1 LENNCSKIAGAVPS
15 FPSLYA
21 ASAPVPWTAPILDV
35 FDLLINGTS
44 GPTIQRDI
52 KDVFDQVSQT
62 AT

>member
-1 LENNCSKIAGAVPS
+1 MENNCSKIAGAVPS

-21 ASAPVPWTAPILDV
+21 SAQVPWTAPILDV
-35 FDLLINGTS
+35 FDMLINGTS
-44 GPTIQRDI
+44 GPTVQRDI